1 MTPPESAHQAA
12 QTAAEAVRTL
22 NHLTRPGAGQDGTG
36 LDVTD
41 IYALVAE
48 LALMAARLPQAL
60 RQVEALL
67 DELVEDHRVLIVDG
81 DQVGDPVAA
90 AVIVGHW
97 LSTGRAG
104 AGQLAHGLD
113 AAQQTLTWAAPA
125 SS

>member
-1 MTPPESAHQAA
+1 MTPQEPAQEAA
-12 QTAAEAVRTL
+12 RTAAEAVRAL
-22 NHLTRPGAGQDGTG
+22 NHLTRPGATQDGG

-41 IYALVAE
+41 VYDLVAE

-67 DELVEDHRVLIVDG
+67 DQLVEDHQVLIVDG
-81 DQVGDPVAA
+81 DQVGDPVAV

-97 LSTGRAG
+97 LSTSCAA

-113 AAQQTLTWAAPA
+113 AAQQALTWAAPA

>member
-1 MTPPESAHQAA
+1 MTPPEPAHQAA
-12 QTAAEAVRTL
+12 RTAAEAVRAL
-22 NHLTRPGAGQDGTG
+22 NHQTHPGATQDGG

-41 IYALVAE
+41 VYDLVAE

-67 DELVEDHRVLIVDG
+67 DQLVEDHQVLIVDG
-81 DQVGDPVAA
+81 DQVGDPVAV

-113 AAQQTLTWAAPA
+113 HTQQALTWAAPA